1 MEDLLGGRSL
11 LEGLSHSHLSTP
23 WKQRFPP
30 TCCHEEKRKREEFS
44 CQRKMRGH
52 DIRRRWLIPRQT
64 SVSPKPANHHS
75 LCRWRSPAATHTRA
89 NTQLICGAV
98 HCPSL
103 PPFLLQVPAAPAMQD
118 DPPQEHG
125 THKADPRDTWVLST
139 AWCYHVCRHRAS
151 I

>member
-1 MEDLLGGRSL
+1 MEDLLGGWSL

-44 CQRKMRGH
+44 CQKKMQGH
-52 DIRRRWLIPRQT
+52 DIRRRWLIPQQT
-64 SVSPKPANHHS
+64 SVSPKPTNHHS
-75 LCRWRSPAATHTRA
+75 LFRWRSPAATHTCKHTAHLWRCA
-89 NTQLICGAV
+89 LPLSSSF
-98 HCPSL
+98 PS
-103 PPFLLQVPAAPAMQD
+103 PSPGSSSNARWS
-118 DPPQEHG
+118 PQEHR

-139 AWCYHVCRHRAS
+139 AWCHHVCRHRAR